1 MKKIIATRYI
11 FWIVILSVA
20 MTAAGT
26 MLIGSINTKTVTIP
40 LNSFFWNTILV
51 NITFMGDAFFAFGL
65 VFFLLF
71 FLNKKNLSSRLLI
84 MVFFTLIITQ
94 AIKNIFT
101 GLPLQFFF
109 ETGNNETGQGVTFY
123 KNIVSSHVAVAC
135 TVAIFFM
142 RYSKNRFFK
151 TTLVLM
157 VLLVAYSRMKL
168 MGESINVVLLGIIP
182 AAIATISV
190 YKFVRKKTNSN
201 TYYIRV
207 KKDRKI
213 FGQHIM
219 NG

>member
-1 MKKIIATRYI
+1 MKKLIATRYI
-11 FWIVILSVA
+11 SWIVILSVT

-26 MLIGSINTKTVTIP
+26 MLIGSINTMAFTNP

-84 MVFFTLIITQ
+84 MVFFTLLITQ
-94 AIKNIFT
+94 VIKNIFS
-101 GLPLQFFF
+101 GLPLQLFF
-109 ETGNNETGQGVTFY
+109 ETGNNETGQGLAFY
-123 KNIVSSHVAVAC
+123 KNIASSHVAVAS
-135 TVAIFFM
+135 TIAVFFM
-142 RYSKNRFFK
+142 LYSKNTFFK

-168 MGESINVVLLGIIP
+168 MGDSINVVLLGIVP
-182 AAIATISV
+182 ATIATISV

-201 TYYIRV
+201 VYYYRIR
-207 KKDRKI
+207 KDRKI
-213 FGQHIM
+213 TGEQIVHS
-219 NG
+219 

>member
-11 FWIVILSVA
+11 SWIVILSVA
-20 MTAAGT
+20 MTVAST

-109 ETGNNETGQGVTFY
+109 ETGNNETGQGVAFY
-123 KNIVSSHVAVAC
+123 KNIVSSHVAIAS
-135 TVAIFFM
+135 TVAAFFM
-142 RYSKNRFFK
+142 LYSKNRFFK
-151 TTLVLM
+151 ITLVLM

-168 MGESINVVLLGIIP
+168 MGDSINVVLLGIIP
-182 AAIATISV
+182 AAIATWA

-213 FGQHIM
+213 FGQQIM
-219 NG
+219 NS